1 MEALGLNLGYLLVQ
15 IGSFL
20 IVLLVLHAWVYKPLI
35 AMLEKRRTDI
45 AQGLEDARIA
55 AEAREHA
62 EQEAEKVLADARA
75 KAATAAAEIATRA
88 EEQSHQII
96 AEAEQHATKI
106 RETARMEAE
115 QERNRVLGEVR
126 GQIAS
131 LAMAATQ
138 KLIGEALDEKRQ
150 RTLIDQFF
158 SGVKAG
164 KVAVLEG
171 VHVSGENAVVTS
183 AVPLT
188 DQEQETV
195 KTDVVSKLGKDAQ
208 VSFKVDPRILGGLRV
223 QVGGKVLDGSVSG
236 NLESMRQ
243 NLN

>member
-1 MEALGLNLGYLLVQ
+1 LEALGLNLGYLLVQ

-20 IVLLVLHAWVYKPLI
+20 IVLLVLRAWVFVPLI

-62 EQEAEKVLADARA
+62 EQEAEEVLADARA
-75 KAATAAAEIATRA
+75 KAAKDAAEITTRA
-88 EEQSHQII
+88 EEQSRQII
-96 AEAEQHATKI
+96 AEAEQHAAKI
-106 RETARMEAE
+106 KDTARTEAQ
-115 QERNRVLGEVR
+115 QERNRALGEAR
-126 GQIAS
+126 GQIGA

-138 KLIGEALDEKRQ
+138 KLIGEALDEQRQ
-150 RTLIDQFF
+150 RALIDQFF
-158 SGVKAG
+158 SGVKSG
-164 KVAVLEG
+164 KVAMLEG
-171 VHVSGENAVVTS
+171 AAVSGENAVVTS

-188 DQEQETV
+188 DAEQETV
-195 KTDVVSKLGKDAQ
+195 KQDVISKLGKDAQ
-208 VSFKVDPRILGGLRV
+208 VFFKVDPRILGGLRV

-236 NLESMRQ
+236 NLDSMRQ

>member
-20 IVLLVLHAWVYKPLI
+20 IVLLVLRAWVYIPLI
-35 AMLEKRRTDI
+35 AMLEKRRADI

-62 EQEAEKVLADARA
+62 EQEAEEVLADARA
-75 KAATAAAEIATRA
+75 KAAKDAAEITTRA
-88 EEQSHQII
+88 EEQARQIV
-96 AEAEQHATKI
+96 AEAEQ
-106 RETARMEAE
+106 TAARIKEAARVDAE

-126 GQIAS
+126 GQIGT
-131 LAMAATQ
+131 LAMSATQ

-150 RTLIDQFF
+150 RALIDEFF
-158 SGVKAG
+158 TGVKSG

-171 VHVSGENAVVTS
+171 AAVSGENAVVTS
-183 AVPLT
+183 AIPLT
-188 DQEQETV
+188 EQEQNTV
-195 KTDVVSKLGKDAQ
+195 TQDVVSKLGKDAQ

-223 QVGGKVLDGSVSG
+223 QIGGKVLDGSISG
-236 NLESMRQ
+236 NLDSMRQ
-243 NLN
+243 SLN